1 MMEKVTE
8 SENKSKELD
17 DKNEEIRVLQ
27 NEMKIMKAEIDAN
40 NEKLKKWPFFMISWY
55 QNMGNQTSLI
65 EKFKVIGNKVSDFP
79 VSMMKCLISAVSFR

>member
-1 MMEKVTE
+1 MGKMVE

-17 DKNEEIRVLQ
+17 DKNEEIRMLR

-40 NEKLKKWPFFMISWY
+40 DEKLKKWPFFMLTWY
-55 QNMGNQTSLI
+55 ENFGKQISLI

-79 VSMMKCLISAVSFR
+79 VSMIKRLINTVGFR